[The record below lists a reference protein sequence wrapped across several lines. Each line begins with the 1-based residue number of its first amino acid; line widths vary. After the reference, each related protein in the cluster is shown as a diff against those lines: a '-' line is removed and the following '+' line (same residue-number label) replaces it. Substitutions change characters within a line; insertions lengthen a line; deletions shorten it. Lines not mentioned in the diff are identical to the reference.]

1 MTKIKGCV
9 KIYKTILLPY
19 DFGNSF
25 ENVPDQLA
33 KMTENSEGAKITI
46 FNVITENEM
55 ASDVKFN
62 GKRFNAIAEEK
73 RKQLKP
79 FTDEL
84 DKRNLAYEIRFE
96 VGRVITELLNE
107 IKNHEYEVVVMS
119 NRRSK
124 RDIKHVLGHVTH
136 KIAKRVN
143 VPVMIIK

>member
-1 MTKIKGCV
+1 M
-9 KIYKTILLPY
+9 YKNILLPY

-55 ASDVKFN
+55 SSDVKFN

-107 IKNHEYEVVVMS
+107 INNHDYEVVVMS

>member
-1 MTKIKGCV
+1 M
-9 KIYKTILLPY
+9 YKKILLPY

-33 KMTENSEGAKITI
+33 KLTENSEGAVITI

-55 ASDVKFN
+55 SSDVKFN
-62 GKRFNAIAEEK
+62 GKRFNAITEDKTKE
-73 RKQLKP
+73 LKP

-84 DKRNLAYEIRFE
+84 EKRGLDYELRFE
-96 VGRVITELLNE
+96 VGRVINQLLTE
-107 IKNHEYEVVVMS
+107 IKDNEYEVVVMS

-143 VPVMIIK
+143 TPVLIIK

>member
-1 MTKIKGCV
+1 M
-9 KIYKTILLPY
+9 YKTILLPY

-55 ASDVKFN
+55 SSDVKFN

-124 RDIKHVLGHVTH
+124 RDIKHVLGHGTH
-136 KIAKRVN
+136 KSAKRVN

>member
-1 MTKIKGCV
+1 M
-9 KIYKTILLPY
+9 YKTILLPY

-55 ASDVKFN
+55 SSDVKFN
-62 GKRFNAIAEEK
+62 GKRFNTIAEEK

-107 IKNHEYEVVVMS
+107 INNHDYEVVVMS

>member
-1 MTKIKGCV
+1 M
-9 KIYKTILLPY
+9 YKTILLPY

-55 ASDVKFN
+55 SSDEKFN

-79 FTDEL
+79 FTHDL
-84 DKRNLAYEIRFE
+84 DNTNLAYEIRFE
-96 VGRVITELLNE
+96 VGRVITKLLNQ
-107 IKNHEYEVVVMS
+107 INNLEYAVVVMS
-119 NRRSK
+119 NRRYK
-124 RDIKHVLGHVTH
+124 RDNKHEDVYETH
-136 KIAKRVN
+136 QVAKRVD
-143 VPVMIIK
+143 V

>member
-1 MTKIKGCV
+1 M
-9 KIYKTILLPY
+9 YKTILLPY

-55 ASDVKFN
+55 SSDVKFN

-107 IKNHEYEVVVMS
+107 INNHDYEVVVMS